1 MTATGA
7 RDYRRLNRELWERQS
22 DRYERGAGRVL
33 GGRHAMSW
41 GLWRVPERDL
51 GALGPVRGLAVLELG
66 CGAARWS
73 LALAGKGAHAVG
85 LDQSRAQLRHARRL
99 RARSGRP
106 LALVRA
112 SAERVPF
119 RSGRFDLIFCDWGAM
134 TFCDPRR
141 TVPECA
147 RLLRSGGR
155 LVFATAS
162 PIRPLFDGPR
172 GTPSGTR
179 LRRPYFGLHRLDYSD
194 QVNFQL
200 TYGEWI
206 ALFRANGFD
215 VERLIETQP
224 RPRARSVYLTRTE
237 EAIARRYP
245 LEAIWSVRR
254 SARPSP
260 AGSRRTTL

>member
-1 MTATGA
+1 MTTT
-7 RDYRRLNRELWERQS
+7 RTDDYRRVNRELWDRQS
-22 DRYERGAGRVL
+22 DRYERRAGRFL

-41 GLWRVPERDL
+41 GLWRVPEREL
-51 GALGPVRGLAVLELG
+51 GALGPVRGLSVLELG

-73 LALAGKGAHAVG
+73 LALAGKGAHVFG
-85 LDQSRAQLRHARRL
+85 LDQSRAQLGHARRL
-99 RARSGRP
+99 RARSRRP
-106 LALVRA
+106 LELIRA

-147 RLLRSGGR
+147 RLLRPDGR

-162 PIRPLFDGPR
+162 PFRPLFEGPR
-172 GTPSGTR
+172 GEPSGMR
-179 LRRPYFGLHRLDYSD
+179 LRRPYFGLHRVDYPD
-194 QVNFQL
+194 EVNFQL
-200 TYGEWI
+200 TYGDWI
-206 ALFRANGFD
+206 DLFRANGLD
-215 VERLIETQP
+215 VERLIETRP
-224 RPRARSVYLTRTE
+224 GPRARSVYLTRTE

-254 SARPSP
+254 RVGPP
-260 AGSRRTTL
+260 TEGSRRTTL